1 LILKRLA
8 ASLCAL
14 ACALTAP
21 GAALAATVTGAITG
35 RITNVGS
42 STLTVQ
48 TGGPRI
54 GVVNALTRAA
64 DALAAGSYPYVWGGG
79 HGLAG
84 VASVGARG
92 PGYNGRRRGF
102 DCSGSVAAVLSG
114 AGLWPAG
121 SGVPGDYGVIQYLA
135 RAGLILPGPGRA
147 PNAVNLYDHPGVH
160 IFMSINGRYFGTS
173 DGGGGNSQGGPTWL
187 DDSAPLSYSH
197 AYRRWHFQPSVLR
210 NHVIYGHSYT
220 FQTVAHPELV
230 YGAEIGDKVSVNY
243 AEWPTGSMG
252 LKVLSYAGAMTITG
266 TVATLDGATLTV
278 QTPSGS
284 ALVFDTSL
292 VGNLTSGVQIGD
304 GVQITYSKDTAHR
317 LIPHALQVTSTPPPI
332 TPSPSPA
339 PPGSGDQS
347 TPVSASGPVG

>member
-1 LILKRLA
+1 MGGRRM
-8 ASLCAL
+8 SVVR
-14 ACALTAP
+14 ALTA
-21 GAALAATVTGAITG
+21 
-35 RITNVGS
+35 
-42 STLTVQ
+42 
-48 TGGPRI
+48 
-54 GVVNALTRAA
+54 AA
-64 DALAAGSYPYVWGGG
+64 DAVAQGDYPYVYGGG
-79 HGLAG
+79 HAEAG
-84 VASVGARG
+84 TASIGIKG
-92 PGYNGRRRGF
+92 PGYNGRRVGF
-102 DCSGSVAAVLSG
+102 DCSGAVGAVLAG
-114 AGLWPAG
+114 AGLLPAG
-121 SGVPGDYGVIQYLA
+121 TPVPNDAGVIVALRQQKLIA
-135 RAGLILPGPGRA
+135 PGVGHGL
-147 PNAVNLYDHPGVH
+147 NAVTFWDHPGVH